1 MDFEYDI
8 FERKVYSLL
17 DLLGD
22 IGGVSNSLTL
32 IGVFII
38 GIFQDD
44 LLRSALIR
52 TIYQVNKQYSDNNE
66 DNCDDKEKKRDGNS

>member
-38 GIFQDD
+38 GIF
-44 LLRSALIR
+44 
-52 TIYQVNKQYSDNNE
+52 
-66 DNCDDKEKKRDGNS
+66 